1 MINWEEFNNTYQ
13 YYGTDIVI
21 EIINLFEEEYDE
33 RFDALKKSID
43 KLDFKEIQNNR
54 RYIKG
59 IIVSFYDPV
68 PIAASN
74 RLKEMVYA
82 ETAVGLTEEFEKFK
96 TAADS
101 LLLELQEYR
110 KTLTN

>member
-1 MINWEEFNNTYQ
+1 MINWEEFNSLFQ
-13 YYGTDIVI
+13 YYGNDIVI
-21 EIINLFEEEYDE
+21 EIINMFEEEYDE

-54 RYIKG
+54 RHLKG
-59 IIVSFYDPV
+59 IIGNFYDPV

-82 ETAVGLTEEFEKFK
+82 ETAVGLKEEFEKFK

-101 LLLELQEYR
+101 LLFELREYR
-110 KTLTN
+110 KTLTA